1 LLQGKIL
8 PSIEQIQQQE
18 TQTSQTKQ
26 PKKKKKIEKLGPVH
40 RQKARR
46 RKVVMASA
54 WRGGRQDETGIK
66 MVSVRVLGLL

>member
-26 PKKKKKIEKLGPVH
+26 PKKKENRKTRNSTPTKG
-40 RQKARR
+40 KA
-46 RKVVMASA
+46 KE
-54 WRGGRQDETGIK
+54 GGDGQCVERWTSG
-66 MVSVRVLGLL
+66 